1 MKKFTLLSLL
11 LASLFQVSLNAQT
24 IKKCLSD
31 ESRAQIKAELIQTS
45 QRLESEGLLNFNPN
59 AVVSLEWPL
68 QQAAGY
74 DDPGYYAT
82 INYVDQDNTSGILDY
97 NCGSRT
103 YDGHRGIDIMLW
115 PYRWEKQANNAVEVI
130 AAAPG
135 TILGKTD
142 GNYDLNCNCDDINWN
157 VVYIQHDDG
166 SVAWYGHMKA
176 NSLTSKGVGET
187 VETGEFLGVVG
198 SSGCSTDP
206 HLHFEFYAN
215 NLQTI
220 LVEPFAGDCNNL
232 NGNTSW
238 WADQKPYREPKIN
251 KLMTHYDA
259 PEQNFGC
266 PSDNDLMNTSDQ
278 FDPGDVIYFSPNYQD
293 QLILS
298 NTVFKVYRPDNS
310 IWQSWDFSAPDTY
323 SSSWWY
329 WYWTLP
335 ADAPDGIWTFEAVY
349 EGVTYTHDFQVGNII
364 STKGLDEN
372 QQIEVFPNPFSDHFI
387 LNIENINKEDLE
399 IEIYSV
405 DNKEILSINS
415 LQNDIVTIPASNL
428 AKGIYFLKVKT
439 KDGDIVK
446 KLVKM

>member
-1 MKKFTLLSLL
+1 MKNFTLLFLFLISLL
-11 LASLFQVSLNAQT
+11 QYSSNAQT

-31 ESRAQIKAELIQTS
+31 ESREQIKAELIQTAA
-45 QRLESEGLLNFNPN
+45 RLESEGLLHLNPTN
-59 AVVSLEWPL
+59 AVSLEWPL
-68 QQAAGY
+68 QQADGY

-82 INYVDQDNTSGILDY
+82 INYVDQDNTSGIMDY

-115 PYRWEKQANNAVEVI
+115 PYRWEKQANDAVEVI

-135 TILGKTD
+135 TILGKMD

-157 VVYIQHDDG
+157 VIYIQHDDG

-176 NSLTSKGVGET
+176 NSLTTKDVGDT

-238 WADQKPYREPKIN
+238 WADQKPYRESKIN
-251 KLMTHYDA
+251 RLMTHYDA

-266 PSDNDLMNTSDQ
+266 PSDNDLIYESDQ
-278 FDPGDVIYFSPNYQD
+278 FDPGDIVYFSANYQD
-293 QLILS
+293 HLFQQSTSYKIY
-298 NTVFKVYRPDNS
+298 KPDNS
-310 IWQSWDFSAPDTY
+310 VWQSWDFSSPDTY
-323 SSSWWY
+323 NAFWWY
-329 WYWTLP
+329 WIYTLP
-335 ADAPDGIWTFEAVY
+335 TDAPEGLWTFEAIF
-349 EGVTYTHDFQVGNII
+349 EGETYTHDFQVGSMVN
-364 STKGLDEN
+364 TQALNEN
-372 QQIEVFPNPFSDHFI
+372 QHLEVFPNPFSDYFI
-387 LNIENINKEDLE
+387 INLENINKEELE
-399 IEIYSV
+399 IEIYGI
-405 DNKEILSINS
+405 DNKKIMHVNS
-415 LQNDIVTIPASNL
+415 LQNGKITIPTNNFP
-428 AKGIYFLKVKT
+428 KGIYFLKVKT
-439 KDGDIVK
+439 KDGSIVK